1 MKKTARDRLND
12 AAWERICKELPLTDE
27 ELLEL
32 NSEVEAEIA
41 EVMQYRMAEE
51 PEEQCAL
58 LSEDELA
65 ECCLNAGLDAV

>member
-1 MKKTARDRLND
+1 MKKTARERLND

-41 EVMQYRMAEE
+41 EVMKYRMAEE

>member
-12 AAWERICKELPLTDE
+12 AAWERLCKGLPLTDE

-41 EVMQYRMAEE
+41 EVMKYRMAEE

>member
-12 AAWERICKELPLTDE
+12 AAWERLWKGLPLTDE

-41 EVMQYRMAEE
+41 EVMKYRMAEE